1 MAEDVFTLGDVVRRG
16 WEVRDVAGDLAE
28 AGDVTATVYLPDGT
42 TAAPAVTTV
51 STGTYRID
59 YTPTVAGLHTLRW
72 LATGDNAGSDVD
84 TFHVRAAAW
93 SGLVS
98 LSEAKT
104 ELGWSGET
112 DADEDA
118 LVAMIEAVSA
128 ACEAYTNRVWR
139 QRTFTEA
146 LDGDGGS
153 ELILGH
159 APILSITSVTENG
172 SAVAA
177 AGYAA
182 NTSTITRLSGYA
194 AGSWTAGV
202 RNIAVT
208 YVAGV
213 ADVPAD
219 VRRGVLIALAHNW
232 RSSRG
237 MGSATFGAYGDGGV
251 GTPAF
256 SLPNAS
262 TDMWRPYVLPSV

>member
-16 WEVRDVAGDLAE
+16 WEVRNSSGVLE
-28 AGDVTATVYLPDGT
+28 AATTVVATVYLPDGT
-42 TAAPAVTTV
+42 TATPTVTIA
-51 STGTYRID
+51 STGVYRID

-72 LATGDNAGSDVD
+72 LATGTNAGSDVD
-84 TFHVRAAAW
+84 TFSVRAAAW

-98 LSEAKT
+98 LAEAKA

-112 DADEDA
+112 DTDEDQ

-128 ACEAYTNRVWR
+128 ACESYTNRVWR
-139 QRTFTEA
+139 QRTFTEV
-146 LDGDGGS
+146 LSGDGGS
-153 ELILGH
+153 ELIVDH

-172 SAVAA
+172 TAVAA
-177 AGYAA
+177 SGYAA
-182 NTSTITRLSGYA
+182 NVSTITRLSGYTA
-194 AGSWTAGV
+194 QAWTAGV
-202 RNIAVT
+202 RNITVV
-208 YVAGV
+208 YVAGT

-237 MGSATFGAYGDGGV
+237 MGSSTFGAYGDGGV

-262 TDMWRPYVLPSV
+262 TDLWRPYVLPSV